1 MKRSALL
8 LIACLLLGSVSFAQE
23 NPADAP
29 ASKADIEKY
38 LDVLHTRDLMKT
50 MMDAMSKQM
59 HQMIAEQLKKDP
71 AMTPQAEG
79 RVNKIMDDIIK
90 TMPIDDLIDAMIPVY
105 QKHFTKGNIDD
116 LLAFY
121 STPTGQKLVKE
132 LPAISTEA
140 MQAVMPISQR
150 MMATAM
156 QRAKDELAQMQ
167 KENDPSEKKQTQ
179 QN

>member
-1 MKRSALL
+1 MKRSASL
-8 LIACLLLGSVSFAQE
+8 LIACLLLGSVSFAQQ

-29 ASKADIEKY
+29 ASKEDVEKY
-38 LDVLHTRDLMKT
+38 LDVMHTRDMMKT

-59 HQMIAEQLKKDP
+59 HQIFAEQMKKDP
-71 AMTPQAEG
+71 GTTPAAEA
-79 RVNKIMDDIIK
+79 RVNKMMDDIIK
-90 TMPIDDLIDAMIPVY
+90 SMPIDNLLDAMIPVY

-121 STPTGQKLVKE
+121 STPTGQKLIKE
-132 LPAISTEA
+132 LPAITAEA
-140 MQAVMPISQR
+140 MQAATPIYKT

-156 QRAKDELAQMQ
+156 ERVQAELAQMQ
-167 KENDPSEKKQTQ
+167 KENDPSPKKQTQ

>member
-8 LIACLLLGSVSFAQE
+8 LIACLLLASVSFAQQ

-50 MMDAMSKQM
+50 MLDAMSKQM

-71 AMTPQAEG
+71 AMTPEMQA
-79 RVNKIMDDIIK
+79 RANKMMDDIIK
-90 TMPIDDLIDAMIPVY
+90 SMPIDDLIDAMIPVY

-132 LPAISTEA
+132 LPAITTEA

-156 QRAKDELAQMQ
+156 QRGKDELAQMQ
-167 KENDPSEKKQTQ
+167 KENDASSKKQTQ

>member
-8 LIACLLLGSVSFAQE
+8 LIACLLLGSASFAQQ

-50 MMDAMSKQM
+50 MLDAMSKQM

-71 AMTPQAEG
+71 AMTPEMQA
-79 RVNKIMDDIIK
+79 RANKMMDDIIK
-90 TMPIDDLIDAMIPVY
+90 GMPIDDLIDAMIPVY

-121 STPTGQKLVKE
+121 STPTGQKLIQE
-132 LPAISTEA
+132 LPAITTEA

-167 KENDPSEKKQTQ
+167 KDNDPSQKKQAQ

>member
-79 RVNKIMDDIIK
+79 RVNKMMDDIIK

-121 STPTGQKLVKE
+121 STPTGQKLLKE

>member
-79 RVNKIMDDIIK
+79 RVNKMMDDIIK

-156 QRAKDELAQMQ
+156 QRAKDDLAQMQ

>member
-71 AMTPQAEG
+71 AMTPQAEA
-79 RVNKIMDDIIK
+79 RVNKMMDDIIK

>member
-79 RVNKIMDDIIK
+79 RVNKMMDDIIK

-167 KENDPSEKKQTQ
+167 KDNDPSQKKQAQ

>member
-8 LIACLLLGSVSFAQE
+8 LIACLLLGSVSFAQQ

-50 MMDAMSKQM
+50 MLDAMSKQM

-71 AMTPQAEG
+71 AMTPEMQA
-79 RVNKIMDDIIK
+79 RANKMMDDIIEG
-90 TMPIDDLIDAMIPVY
+90 MPINDLIDAMIPVY

-121 STPTGQKLVKE
+121 STPTGQKLIQE
-132 LPAISTEA
+132 LPAITTEA

-167 KENDPSEKKQTQ
+167 KENDPNSKKQTQ

>member
-8 LIACLLLGSVSFAQE
+8 LIACLLLGSASFAQQ

-50 MMDAMSKQM
+50 MLDAMSKQM

-71 AMTPQAEG
+71 AMTPEMQA
-79 RVNKIMDDIIK
+79 RTNKMMDDIIK
-90 TMPIDDLIDAMIPVY
+90 GMPIDDLIDAMIPVY

>member
-8 LIACLLLGSVSFAQE
+8 LIACLLLGSVSFAQQ
-23 NPADAP
+23 NPADVP

-50 MMDAMSKQM
+50 MLDAMSKQM

-71 AMTPQAEG
+71 AMTPEMQA
-79 RVNKIMDDIIK
+79 RANKMMDDIIK
-90 TMPIDDLIDAMIPVY
+90 SMPIDDLIDAMIPVY

-121 STPTGQKLVKE
+121 STPTGQKLIQE
-132 LPAISTEA
+132 LPAITTEA

-167 KENDPSEKKQTQ
+167 KENDPSSKKQTQ

>member
-8 LIACLLLGSVSFAQE
+8 LIACLLLGSVSFAQQ

-29 ASKADIEKY
+29 ASKQDMEKY
-38 LDVLHTRDLMKT
+38 LAIMHTRDVMKT

-59 HQMIAEQLKKDP
+59 HQIFAEQLKKDP
-71 AMTPQAEG
+71 AMTPQAEA
-79 RVNKIMDDIIK
+79 RVNKMMDDIIK
-90 TMPIDDLIDAMIPVY
+90 SMPIDDLMDAMIPVY

-121 STPTGQKLVKE
+121 STPTGQKVIKE
-132 LPAISTEA
+132 LPAITAEA
-140 MQAVMPISQR
+140 MQAATPIYKT

-156 QRAKDELAQMQ
+156 QRVQDELAQMQ
-167 KENDPSEKKQTQ
+167 KGNDPSSKKQM
-179 QN
+179 

>member
-8 LIACLLLGSVSFAQE
+8 LIACLLLGSVSFAQQ

-50 MMDAMSKQM
+50 MLDAMSKQM

-71 AMTPQAEG
+71 AMTPEMQG
-79 RVNKIMDDIIK
+79 RVNKMMDDIIK
-90 TMPIDDLIDAMIPVY
+90 GMPIDDLIDAMIPVY
-105 QKHFTKGNIDD
+105 QKHFTKGNVDV

-121 STPTGQKLVKE
+121 STPTGQKLIQE
-132 LPAISTEA
+132 LPAITTEA

-167 KENDPSEKKQTQ
+167 KENDPSPKKQAQ

>member
-79 RVNKIMDDIIK
+79 RVNKMMDDIIK

>member
-79 RVNKIMDDIIK
+79 RVNKMMDDIIK

-167 KENDPSEKKQTQ
+167 KDNDPNQKKQAQ

>member
-8 LIACLLLGSVSFAQE
+8 LIACLLLGSVSFAQQ

-71 AMTPQAEG
+71 AMTPQVEA
-79 RVNKIMDDIIK
+79 RVNKMMDDIIK

-121 STPTGQKLVKE
+121 STPTGQKLLQE
-132 LPAISTEA
+132 LPAITTEA

-167 KENDPSEKKQTQ
+167 KENDPSPKKQTQ